1 MMTLFI
7 VKCDKLDDDIR
18 ESYKMMSAL
27 VSLGIASLMK
37 YGLYVLYSVME

>member
-1 MMTLFI
+1 MTLFI

-27 VSLGIASLMK
+27 VSLRIASLIK
-37 YGLYVLYSVME
+37 YGLYYIVSWNS